1 MDFQP
6 TAQPLVAGRLGWVG
20 RGEPGWIWGLA
31 AASMPRTPPPS
42 PPARPLTHCGGSA
55 RHGKKKEDQE
65 QKRHSRYPCPA
76 SIQQISSTHGVDLPC
91 RPRSTPTGNRDLPT
105 VTGKLSGVGRCGLA
119 GPLAPWMAPSSP
131 QGRVYG
137 VSCQSTPPRPTSR
150 NPEPHW
156 LWLWLWPLR
165 VQGAALQR
173 KRPPFGGL
181 TSHYFSLISRRRSSR
196 KPWAVIASG
205 YRLGF
210 SGVMQDGSTSIR

>member
-1 MDFQP
+1 MIPVTAKIRFRVSGYMDFQP

-137 VSCQSTPPRPTSR
+137 VSRQPTPIQPPTENSEPTNRRCCCCCCCCCFKSLPQAAPQPPLQGNLNTFGHRTSIPRPR
-150 NPEPHW
+150 G
-156 LWLWLWPLR
+156 R
-165 VQGAALQR
+165 
-173 KRPPFGGL
+173 
-181 TSHYFSLISRRRSSR
+181 
-196 KPWAVIASG
+196 
-205 YRLGF
+205 
-210 SGVMQDGSTSIR
+210 